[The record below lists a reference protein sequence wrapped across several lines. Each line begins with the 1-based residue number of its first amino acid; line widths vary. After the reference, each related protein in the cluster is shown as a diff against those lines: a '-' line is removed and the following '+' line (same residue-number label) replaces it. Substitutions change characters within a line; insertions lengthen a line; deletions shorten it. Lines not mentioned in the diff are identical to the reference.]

1 MEREITM
8 PKDHERNTSSMLEA
22 RQKIIQEKYTTLKTV
37 LEDMIHNDEQI
48 TVPRVCK
55 LSGLS
60 KSYIYHNEKAKK
72 LFDEAKALAGKKANH
87 SHISSY
93 DLERTD
99 LDINPH
105 MHHDDMLLQY
115 EEMKRKLYETYMI
128 SFQLIKAENK
138 RLKKA
143 IKASQ
148 KKIQYLQSIPK
159 IKLHIIPNCLNRGF
173 LSYSI
178 TTSKGKRLYNGIG
191 EDTIKGLIWGTYT
204 LSAKHFSFELA
215 APTEGVTLDR
225 KNDSYLLTITDK
237 VKEEITI
244 DVLMNVID

>member
-1 MEREITM
+1 M

-22 RQKIIQEKYTTLKTV
+22 RQKIIQEKYDTLKTV
-37 LEDMIHNDEQI
+37 LEDMIHNDEKI
-48 TVPRVCK
+48 TVPRVCE

-60 KSYIYHNEKAKK
+60 KSYLYHNEKAKK
-72 LFDEAKALAGKKANH
+72 LFNETKTIAEERDKYKTILSVPKK
-87 SHISSY
+87 
-93 DLERTD
+93 
-99 LDINPH
+99 LDINPR
-105 MHHDDMLLQY
+105 MHHRDMLLQY

-128 SFQLIKAENK
+128 SFQLLKEENN

-148 KKIQYLQSIPK
+148 KKINYLESIPK

-191 EDTIKGLIWGTYT
+191 EDTIKGIIWGTYT
-204 LSAKHFSFELA
+204 LFARHFSFELA
-215 APTEGVTLDR
+215 APMDGVTI
-225 KNDSYLLTITDK
+225 KKSNDAYLLTITDK

-244 DVLMNVID
+244 DILMNVID